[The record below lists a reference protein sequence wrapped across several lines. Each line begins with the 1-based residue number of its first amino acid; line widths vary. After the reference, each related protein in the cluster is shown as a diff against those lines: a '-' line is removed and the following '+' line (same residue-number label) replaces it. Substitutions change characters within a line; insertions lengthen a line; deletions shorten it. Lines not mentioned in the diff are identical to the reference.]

1 MIFRNLGNDF
11 QKSKQFSNEDVETPE
26 DRKERKRSKRVIYMI
41 SFFGA
46 ISKRI
51 LFYYNNFC

>member
-1 MIFRNLGNDF
+1 MICRDLDDDF

-26 DRKERKRSKRVIYMI
+26 DHKKRKRSKRVIYMI

-46 ISKRI
+46 IGERI
-51 LFYYNNFC
+51 